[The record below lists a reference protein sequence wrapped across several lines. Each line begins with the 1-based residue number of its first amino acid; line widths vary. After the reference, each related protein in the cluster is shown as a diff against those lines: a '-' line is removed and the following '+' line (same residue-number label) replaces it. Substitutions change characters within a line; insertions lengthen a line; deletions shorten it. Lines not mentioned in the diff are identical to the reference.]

1 MSELESREDIDRLV
15 AQLLNEAGARNRFPT
30 PVDDIVAAQQLRI
43 SSSHDS
49 PFAPDV
55 IAAAPASLRSRLRAF
70 QGKLLGALARQE
82 RAMYLAPDILEVQR
96 RFIACH
102 EAGHDLCPWQAVR
115 YQLDGWEQLDLG
127 IREKFEQEANYAA
140 VGLLF
145 QQDIFLQVTASYPLG
160 AATVKQV
167 AELFGAS
174 IHATFW
180 QYVEQSPE
188 PMLGLIL
195 SRSPSGVD
203 ATSYR
208 FHVKNALAS
217 PSFTRLSPSC
227 DTPPRWLAS
236 ADYPALATAWEH
248 LRTSEVAAGYLHL
261 PTYDGHRYLLEF
273 ELFSNS
279 YNLFL
284 LAMNPCFV
292 P

>member
-1 MSELESREDIDRLV
+1 MFELESREDIDRLV
-15 AQLLNEAGARNRFPT
+15 ARLLNEAGALNQFPT
-30 PVDDIVAAQQLRI
+30 PVDNIVAAQQLRI

-55 IAAAPASLRSRLRAF
+55 MASAPASLRSRLGAF

-82 RAMYLAPDILEVQR
+82 RAVYLAPDILEVQQ

-102 EAGHDLCPWQAVR
+102 ETGHDLCPWQAIR

-127 IREKFEQEANYAA
+127 IREKFEREANYAA

-145 QQDIFLQVTASYPLG
+145 QQDIFSQVTAGYPL
-160 AATVKQV
+160 AAVSVKQV
-167 AELFGAS
+167 AEFFGAS

-180 QYVEQSPE
+180 QYVEQSPK
-188 PMLGLIL
+188 PVLGLIL

-203 ATSYR
+203 AASYH
-208 FHVKNALAS
+208 FHVKNVITSQPFA
-217 PSFTRLSPSC
+217 RLSPFC
-227 DTPPRWLAS
+227 DTSPRWLAS
-236 ADYPALATAWEH
+236 ADYPGLATAWEQ

-261 PTYDGHRYLLEF
+261 PTFDGHRYLLEF

-284 LAMNPCFV
+284 LAVNPHFV